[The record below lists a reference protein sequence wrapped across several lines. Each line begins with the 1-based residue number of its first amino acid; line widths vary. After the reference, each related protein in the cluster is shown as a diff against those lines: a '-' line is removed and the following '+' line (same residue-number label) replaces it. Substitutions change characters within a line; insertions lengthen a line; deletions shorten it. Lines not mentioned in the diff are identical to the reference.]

1 MEDFKNNKKFQ
12 DIEKT
17 AKSLFWKHGIKRVS
31 IEEIC
36 TEANVS
42 KMTFYKFFKNKT
54 ELAKT
59 ILENL
64 IQSSL
69 IEFNELIKSELP
81 FPEKLKKMYLM
92 KIEGMNNFSMEF
104 INDIYTNPNLGL
116 KEFMEQK
123 KVESQD
129 IIVNFYKDAQNKGF
143 IRKDVKIDFL
153 LSYANQIVKMMESEH
168 LMDQYDT
175 PQDFII
181 EAMDAVFYGVLNK
194 TEESK

>member
-1 MEDFKNNKKFQ
+1 MEAFKDNKKFQ
-12 DIEKT
+12 DTLKT
-17 AKSLFWKHGIKRVS
+17 AKTLFWKYGIKRVT

-36 TEANVS
+36 AEVPVS
-42 KMTFYKFFKNKT
+42 KMTFYKFFSNKT

-69 IEFNELIKSELP
+69 LDFNELIKSELP
-81 FPEKLKKMYLM
+81 FPKKLKKIFLM

-123 KVESQD
+123 KVESQG
-129 IIVNFYKDAQNKGF
+129 IIVNFYKDAQSKGF

-153 LSYANQIVKMMESEH
+153 VSYGDQIVKMMENEN
-168 LMDQYDT
+168 LMAQYDE

-181 EAMDAVFYGVLNK
+181 EAMNALFYGIIEK
-194 TEESK
+194 SDK

>member
-1 MEDFKNNKKFQ
+1 MEQFKNNKKYQ
-12 DIEKT
+12 DTIKT
-17 AKSLFWKHGIKRVS
+17 AKELFWKYGIKRVS

-36 TEANVS
+36 KEAGVS

-64 IQSSL
+64 VQSSL
-69 IEFNELIKSELP
+69 LDFDKLIKSELP
-81 FPEKLKKMYLM
+81 FPQKLERIFLM

-104 INDIYTNPNLGL
+104 IRDIYTNPNLDL

-123 KVESQD
+123 KIESRD
-129 IIVNFYKDAQNKGF
+129 AIINFYKDAQNQGF
-143 IRKDVKIDFL
+143 IRNDVKIDFL
-153 LSYANQIVKMMESEH
+153 LSYADQIVKMMENEN
-168 LMDQYDT
+168 LMAQYDK

-181 EAMDAVFYGVLNK
+181 EAMNALFYGIVK
-194 TEESK
+194 KSDK